1 MYLYI
6 GLIFVIIFQ
15 QIRYSKLYSKM
26 SLEYDTLLKRY
37 NYEKVRCE
45 KLVEMNKTYK
55 TKVINLEHTIIVQK
69 TELENERG
77 HAERLRES
85 IRIERENYKKNNE
98 KEDEKEDE
106 KENRKRKC
114 KPTSF
119 GDDGLDVDDLKKDP
133 NY

>member
-15 QIRYSKLYSKM
+15 QIRYSKLYSRM

-37 NYEKVRCE
+37 NYEKSRCE

-85 IRIERENYKKNNE
+85 IHIERECK
-98 KEDEKEDE
+98 KEDE
-106 KENRKRKC
+106 KENEKESRKRKC

>member
-15 QIRYSKLYSKM
+15 QIRYSKLYSRM

-37 NYEKVRCE
+37 NYEKSRCE
-45 KLVEMNKTYK
+45 KLVEMNKNYK

-85 IRIERENYKKNNE
+85 IHIERECKKQDDTKNE
-98 KEDEKEDE
+98 IQDEIQ
-106 KENRKRKC
+106 NRKRKC